1 MYKFIN
7 MWLNKSIFKKN
18 LLIYYM
24 QNKRFL
30 KEINIYKN
38 EEYKLKSDKWNS
50 YIENC
55 YYITNSENEAKFVI
69 FLNEKYFLEINILI
83 HQYYPFRP
91 PNIFSKDKKNIY
103 YNCSFIKDDKTYFY
117 KYYNKIKPVKKCYQ
131 CESILCK
138 NNWGPSYGISNILKE
153 IKNNLQN
160 NLRVVELMHCKKIME
175 KYFNFEIPTMYDFI

>member
-1 MYKFIN
+1 
-7 MWLNKSIFKKN
+7 
-18 LLIYYM
+18 M

-38 EEYKLKSDKWNS
+38 EEFKLKSDKWNS

-69 FLNEKYFLEINILI
+69 FLNERYFIEINILI
-83 HQYYPFRP
+83 GLYYPFRP
-91 PNIFSKDKKNIY
+91 PTILNKDYTEIIY
-103 YNCSFIKDDKTYFY
+103 DCSFIKNDKSYFY
-117 KYYNKIKPVKKCYQ
+117 KYYNKIKPVKKCFQ

-160 NLRVVELMHCKKIME
+160 SLRVVELIHCKKVME
-175 KYFNFEIPTMYDFI
+175 KYLNYEIPIMYEFI

>member
-30 KEINIYKN
+30 KKINIFKN
-38 EEYKLKSDKWNS
+38 KEYKLKSDKWNS